1 MRIKAT
7 VEYDGTAYGGW
18 QLQKNAPSIQGELER
33 VLYELCGKRIAVTAA
48 GRTDAGVHAIAMP
61 VHFDIETSI
70 PPEKLPFV
78 FNRSLPVD
86 IRMLAATEQ
95 EGFHARFDAKGKT
108 YRYAVWNAP
117 HASALE
123 RSRSMHFPY
132 KLELEPMIKAAS
144 YIEGKH
150 DFAAFA
156 ASGAQTKTTVRT
168 VKEVK
173 VEKVGDMIYIS
184 VTGDGF
190 LYNMVRIIVGTLLS
204 VGNGRMTPEQVKLA
218 VESGNREDAGFTA
231 EPQGLTLMEVYYD

>member
-18 QLQKNAPSIQGELER
+18 QLQKNAPSVQGELER

-48 GRTDAGVHAIAMP
+48 GRTDAGVHAMAMP

-78 FNRSLPVD
+78 FNRSLPAD
-86 IRMLAATEQ
+86 IRMLTATEQ

-117 HASALE
+117 QASALE
-123 RSRSMHFPY
+123 RNRSMHFPY
-132 KLELEPMIKAAS
+132 RLELESMKTAAAF
-144 YIEGKH
+144 IEGRH

-204 VGNGRMTPEQVKLA
+204 VGNGRMTPEQVRFA
-218 VESGNREDAGFTA
+218 VESGKREDAGFTA

>member
-48 GRTDAGVHAIAMP
+48 GRTDAGVHAMAMP

-108 YRYAVWNAP
+108 YRYAVWTAP